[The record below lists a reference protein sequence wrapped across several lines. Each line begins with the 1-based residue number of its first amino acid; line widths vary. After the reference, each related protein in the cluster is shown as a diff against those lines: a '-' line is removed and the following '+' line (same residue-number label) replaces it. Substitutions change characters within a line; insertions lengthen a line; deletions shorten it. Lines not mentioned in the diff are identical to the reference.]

1 MAGQEAKKEILD
13 RGLEMQLPGFGFRQ
27 AFFAKENSMSLRGV
41 FILTLTSMLLV
52 AAAFAQP
59 PAGAQPGR
67 GAGRGALGPQVI
79 SPEVMADRRV
89 VFRIAAPQAQNVRLT
104 GGDIPALAGGG
115 GRGAAN
121 APAAAPPPNPGQMK
135 KGDNGVWEVVL
146 GPLDPGAYRYSFN
159 VDGVT
164 VVDPRNSAISE
175 SLSNVSSLVVVPGS
189 DFFDTKNVPHGAVA
203 SITYYS
209 SALGRF
215 RRMQVYTP
223 PGYELGNQKYPVFYL
238 LHGSGDN
245 DNAWPSVGR
254 AGFILDNLIAAKK
267 AKPMIVAMP
276 AGHTTTSTFG
286 GGRGAAPAAAAPGAA
301 AAPRQDEF
309 YEDFTKD
316 VMPYI
321 EKNYRVLTS
330 RNDRAIAGL
339 SMGGSQTLNVAFM
352 NLAKFAYIGVFSS
365 GATLGGGRG
374 GRGAAGRGAA
384 PGGAPA
390 AAPAAAPAP
399 APPDWETTHK
409 ADLDNAALK
418 KGTKLIWLSTGV
430 DDGLITSTRATVD
443 LLKKHGFA
451 PVFKESPGAHTWINW
466 RNYLT
471 EFAPQLFQ

>member
-1 MAGQEAKKEILD
+1 
-13 RGLEMQLPGFGFRQ
+13 
-27 AFFAKENSMSLRGV
+27 
-41 FILTLTSMLLV
+41 MLAALFV
-52 AAAFAQP
+52 AAAIAQP
-59 PAGAQPGR
+59 PAAATPAAQPGR
-67 GAGRGALGPQVI
+67 GAGRGAQGPQVI

-89 VFRIAAPQAQNVRLT
+89 AFRILAPQAQNVRVT
-104 GGDIPALAGGG
+104 AGDIPGPVFTGNAG
-115 GRGAAN
+115 
-121 APAAAPPPNPGQMK
+121 QLK
-135 KGDNGVWEVVL
+135 KGDNGVWELVV
-146 GPLDPGAYRYSFN
+146 GPLDPGAYRYSFV

-189 DFFDTKNVPHGAVA
+189 DVFDTKNVPHGAVA

-209 SALGRF
+209 TALGRF
-215 RRMQVYTP
+215 RRMQIYTP
-223 PGYELGNQKYPVFYL
+223 PGYELGGQKYPVFYL

-286 GGRGAAPAAAAPGAA
+286 GGRGTPAAGAGAA

-316 VMPYI
+316 VMPYV
-321 EKNYRVLTS
+321 EKNYRVVAN

-374 GRGAAGRGAA
+374 GRAAPGRGAA
-384 PGGAPA
+384 PGAA
-390 AAPAAAPAP
+390 AAPAAP
-399 APPDWETTHK
+399 APPDWETIHK

-430 DDGLITSTRATVD
+430 DDSLITSTRATVE

-471 EFAPQLFQ
+471 EFAPQLFR

>member
-1 MAGQEAKKEILD
+1 
-13 RGLEMQLPGFGFRQ
+13 
-27 AFFAKENSMSLRGV
+27 
-41 FILTLTSMLLV
+41 MLAALFV
-52 AAAFAQP
+52 AAAIAQP
-59 PAGAQPGR
+59 PAAATPAAQPGR
-67 GAGRGALGPQVI
+67 GAGRGAQGPQVI

-89 VFRIAAPQAQNVRLT
+89 AFRILAPQAQNVRVT
-104 GGDIPALAGGG
+104 AGDIPGPAFTGNAG
-115 GRGAAN
+115 
-121 APAAAPPPNPGQMK
+121 QLK
-135 KGDNGVWEVVL
+135 KGDNGVWELVV
-146 GPLDPGAYRYSFN
+146 GPLDPGAYRYSFV

-164 VVDPRNSAISE
+164 VVYPRNSAISE

-209 SALGRF
+209 TALGRF

-223 PGYELGNQKYPVFYL
+223 PGYELGGQKYPVFYL

-276 AGHTTTSTFG
+276 AGHTNTSTFG
-286 GGRGAAPAAAAPGAA
+286 GGRGAPAAGAGAA

-316 VMPYI
+316 VMPYV
-321 EKNYRVLTS
+321 EKNYRVIAN

-365 GATLGGGRG
+365 GASLGGGRG
-374 GRGAAGRGAA
+374 GRGAAPGA
-384 PGGAPA
+384 A
-390 AAPAAAPAP
+390 AAPAAP
-399 APPDWETTHK
+399 APPDWETIHK

-430 DDGLITSTRATVD
+430 DDGLIANTRTTVE

-471 EFAPQLFQ
+471 EFAPQLFR